1 VERKVAMKTT
11 KLVLVLL
18 TAGIVLSGGCV
29 SRAIKEGVSVATG
42 PKGFY
47 AEDPSMGAES
57 SRPLGKYESIEIG
70 QFGSDFRSTPGSLT
84 GMIATQLRE
93 KLTDAGFPI
102 NAPGP
107 TLVVQG
113 TVIYYEKAGLS
124 GQLFGP
130 FEETVCDVQLIDKST
145 GQKVGN
151 AICIGRST
159 TTAMQGM
166 DKKAEGVA
174 KGIVE
179 WLKDRYPKAKLEAM
193 KKTK

>member
-1 VERKVAMKTT
+1 MKTT
-11 KLVLVLL
+11 KLALVLL
-18 TAGIVLSGGCV
+18 AAGMVLSGGCM

-57 SRPLGKYESIEIG
+57 SRPLGKYESIEVGRI
-70 QFGSDFRSTPGSLT
+70 GSDFRSTPGQLT

-93 KLTDAGFPI
+93 RLSEAGFNLDGP
-102 NAPGP
+102 AP

-113 TVIYYEKAGLS
+113 TVIYYEKAGIS

-130 FEETVCDVQLIDKST
+130 FEEAVCDVQLVDKST
-145 GQKVGN
+145 GQTVGN

-159 TTAMQGM
+159 TTAMQGV

-174 KGIVE
+174 KGITE
-179 WLKDRYPKAKLEAM
+179 WIKDRYPEAKLEAM
-193 KKTK
+193 NKSK